1 MKANLR
7 ARKQIFEIVVNQMK
21 NNDPPETRINYQRLR
36 DMGYSDFE
44 TKQLIGQCIAVET
57 YKILKYKQPF
67 DRQRYIR
74 HLNQLPKE
82 PYDDQK

>member
-1 MKANLR
+1 
-7 ARKQIFEIVVNQMK
+7 
-21 NNDPPETRINYQRLR
+21 
-36 DMGYSDFE
+36 MGYSDFE

-74 HLNQLPKE
+74 HLNQLPEE
-82 PYDDQK
+82 PYDDQS